1 MIPADATGPEV
12 DQLLRFPPGFL
23 WGAATS
29 AYQIEGAWDADG
41 KGESIW
47 DRFCH
52 TPGRV
57 IDGSNGDRACLH
69 YECYADDVAAMAAMG
84 LQAYRFSIAWP
95 RIFPQGD
102 SRLNQRGLDFYR
114 RLLDA
119 LQRHNIRPM
128 ATLYHWDLPQA
139 LQERGGWANR
149 DTAYRFAEY
158 AALLFERLGLEIPL
172 WATIN
177 EPMLVAF
184 AGYGDGRKA
193 PGKRQAWLVPRVVH
207 NLLLA
212 HGLALGAYRQ
222 LVPPPVPG
230 TPHQGIGIVLNVR
243 PCHPAG
249 ELPRDERAAT
259 MMHNLTHRL
268 FFEPIFRGS
277 YPSEALAFFAR
288 RGVLPQQAP
297 ADMAVIAQPIDFLGL
312 NIYSRSVVQAR
323 PFSPLGMRSIPGPGP
338 RTAMGW
344 EIYPACIE
352 EAIAIA
358 RSYGELPLYITEN
371 GAAFDDR
378 PDDEGNIDDEARM
391 NYLRTH
397 LLSAQRALQTG
408 ADLRGYFVWSLM
420 DNFEWEEGYGPRFGL
435 WHIDFSSLE
444 RRWKRSAYWYS
455 ELIAAQP

>member
-1 MIPADATGPEV
+1 MPTDATGAEI
-12 DQLLRFPPGFL
+12 DQLLRFPPEFL

-29 AYQIEGAWDADG
+29 AYQIEGGWNRDG

-57 IDGSNGDRACLH
+57 IDGSSGDRACLH
-69 YECYADDVAAMAAMG
+69 YEQYADDVAGMAAMG

-95 RIFPQGD
+95 RIFPHGD

-114 RLLDA
+114 RLLEA
-119 LQRHNIRPM
+119 LQRHQIRPM

-139 LQERGGWANR
+139 LQERGGWVNR

-158 AALLFERLGLEIPL
+158 AALLFERLGAEVPL

-193 PGKRQAWLVPRVVH
+193 PGQRRAWLVPRVAH
-207 NLLLA
+207 HLLLA

-222 LVPPPVPG
+222 LVPPTAPG
-230 TPHQGIGIVLNVR
+230 AAHQGIGIVLNVR

-249 ELPRDERAAT
+249 ERPPDRRAAT
-259 MMHNLTHRL
+259 MMHTLTHRL
-268 FFEPIFRGS
+268 FFEPLFHGS
-277 YPSEALAFFAR
+277 YPPEALTFFSR
-288 RGVLPQQAP
+288 RGVLPQPAP
-297 ADMAVIAQPIDFLGL
+297 ADLAIIAQPMDFLGL
-312 NIYSRSVVQAR
+312 NIYSRSVVRAR
-323 PFSPLGMRSIPGPGP
+323 PLSPLGMQSITGAGP

-378 PDDEGNIDDEARM
+378 PDAEGNIDDEPRIA
-391 NYLRTH
+391 YLRAH
-397 LLSAQRALQTG
+397 LLAAQRAMQAG

-435 WHIDFSSLE
+435 WHIDFGSLE
-444 RRWKRSAYWYS
+444 RRWKRSAHWYR
-455 ELIAAQP
+455 ELIAAQR